1 MLMPYVRENIPDAAQ
16 KREEEIMKKLMAMLL
31 VGVLSAALLTGCGSA
46 PADDANV
53 PAAEDNAPA
62 AEDNGSTEG
71 TDAEG
76 ADADGKT
83 YNVGIIQ
90 LVEHPALD
98 AATEGFEAALKDK
111 LGDNVTFDYQNA
123 QGESTNCATISTKFV
138 NDDVDLIMANATPA
152 LQSAAAATNEIPIIG
167 TSVTDFVTAEVVNS
181 NDAPG
186 TNVTGVSDL
195 APVDE
200 QIALL
205 QRVCPD
211 ITKVAIVYC
220 SSEAN
225 SVYQAD
231 LAAKYLKEAGIEYE
245 VYTAADSNEV
255 QAVTTAAIAEC
266 DCVYIP
272 TDNTFADNMEIVKNV
287 TVPAGIPVICGEE
300 NMCAGGG
307 LATLSISYYDL
318 GYKAG
323 EMAYEILVN
332 GADPATT
339 PIGFVSDGIVAKY
352 NAEIAES
359 INWTVPDDL
368 VPVE

>member
-1 MLMPYVRENIPDAAQ
+1 
-16 KREEEIMKKLMAMLL
+16 MKKLMAMLM
-31 VGVLSAALLTGCGSA
+31 VGILSASLLVGCGSEPTAETEA
-46 PADDANV
+46 PEAETEAEV
-53 PAAEDNAPA
+53 ETEAETETEGAAEGD
-62 AEDNGSTEG
+62 
-71 TDAEG
+71 
-76 ADADGKT
+76 T
-83 YNVGIIQ
+83 YTVGIIQ
-90 LVEHPALD
+90 LVEHQALD
-98 AATEGFEAALKDK
+98 AATEGFQDALKDK
-111 LGDNVTFDYQNA
+111 LGDQVTFDYQNA
-123 QGESTNCATISTKFV
+123 QGEATNCATISTKFV
-138 NDDVDLIMANATPA
+138 NDGVDLIMANATPA
-152 LQSAAAATNEIPIIG
+152 LQSAAAATNEIPIVG

-181 NDAPG
+181 NEEPG

-211 ITKVAIVYC
+211 AKKVAIVYC

-225 SVYQAD
+225 SVFQAD
-231 LAAKYLKEAGIEYE
+231 LAAKYLEEADIEYE
-245 VYTAADSNEV
+245 VFTAADSNEI
-255 QAVTTAAIAEC
+255 QAVITSAIADT

-300 NMCAGGG
+300 NMCSVGG

-339 PIGFVSDGIVAKY
+339 PIGFVSDGITAKY
-352 NAEIAES
+352 NPEVAES
-359 INWTVPDDL
+359 INWTIPEDL
-368 VPVE
+368 VAIEKAEEE